1 LYCRSLVYR
10 PNTRLSIA
18 FANVTL
24 SQTTETTRGDVVP
37 IRSSRANLT
46 AAMIEAQIAIV
57 EAKRSWVRCSSS
69 LALARFIS
77 PMLIAPAFSA

>member
-1 LYCRSLVYR
+1 MSTAAVQR
-10 PNTRLSIA
+10 PNTRLNMA

-37 IRSSRANLT
+37 IRSSRARRT
-46 AAMIEAQIAIV
+46 AAMIAAQIAIV
-57 EAKRSWVRCSSS
+57 EANRSWVLCSSS

-77 PMLIAPAFSA
+77 PMSTAPAFSS

>member
-1 LYCRSLVYR
+1 MASIHR
-10 PNTRLSIA
+10 PNIA

-37 IRSSRANLT
+37 IRSSRAKRT

-57 EAKRSWVRCSSS
+57 DANRS
-69 LALARFIS
+69 
-77 PMLIAPAFSA
+77 

>member
-1 LYCRSLVYR
+1 MTLQAYLHACLFRLVPGQNDRRAHLIVMASIHR
-10 PNTRLSIA
+10 PNIA

-37 IRSSRANLT
+37 IRSSRAKRT

-57 EAKRSWVRCSSS
+57 DANRS
-69 LALARFIS
+69 
-77 PMLIAPAFSA
+77 